1 MTDIISR
8 IAELERR
15 LAAVER
21 AVFGDDPQREAVLC
35 RQDAS
40 QPDIGPVTKA
50 VGTALGDQGG
60 GPEAPERRELEPEC
74 ATTPAGHG
82 RRAVADIAG
91 AVGLVADLP
100 GTLTQEAVSS
110 VTPDT
115 PGGRFVANI
124 TGSVMSAAIGHPHL
138 APLLAHEVL
147 EVMQMQAD
155 DQPQLEAG

>member
-1 MTDIISR
+1 MTDIVSR
-8 IAELERR
+8 ITELERR

-21 AVFGDDPQREAVLC
+21 AVFGDDPQREAVLR

-50 VGTALGDQGG
+50 VGAALGDRGAVL
-60 GPEAPERRELEPEC
+60 EAPEHQQSEPEC
-74 ATTPAGHG
+74 ATAPDGHG
-82 RRAVADIAG
+82 RRAVADLAD

-115 PGGRFVANI
+115 PGGRFVADI
-124 TGSVMSAAIGHPHL
+124 AGSVMSVAIGHPHL
-138 APLLAHEVL
+138 APFVAHEVL
-147 EVMQMQAD
+147 EVLQMQAD